1 MTNRYKWRIL
11 KEAKRPW
18 DVSVIISNN
27 RGLELY
33 QLDID
38 WRWAVECEVITAIRL
53 SALTKEYPINGK
65 LLTQLPLPSIER
77 QLKRV
82 TVAAEQKKVSRR
94 AQLARSRGP
103 RPGERLSAEHLQWVT
118 DRYFEASRAGESPR
132 AVIARQL
139 RVSTSTAAKQIMAAR
154 AAGLIPASTRRQT
167 VAVTQ

>member
-18 DVSVIISNN
+18 DVSVIISNY

-33 QLDID
+33 QLDMD
-38 WRWAVECEVITAIRL
+38 WRWAIEREAITAMKL

-65 LLTQLPLPSIER
+65 LLTQLPLPAIER
-77 QLKRV
+77 RLRRI
-82 TVAAEQKKVSRR
+82 TVAAEQKRVSRR

-103 RPGERLSAEHLQWVT
+103 RPGERLSAAHLQWVT
-118 DRYFEASRAGESPR
+118 ERYFEASRAGESPR

-139 RVSTSTAAKQIMAAR
+139 KVSTSTAAKQIMAAR

-167 VAVTQ
+167 VAVTR

>member
-11 KEAKRPW
+11 KEARRPW
-18 DVSVIISNN
+18 DVSVIIRND

-38 WRWAVECEVITAIRL
+38 WRWTIDREVVTAMKL
-53 SALTKEYPINGK
+53 SALTKEYPFNGK
-65 LLTQLPLPSIER
+65 LLIQLPLPSIER
-77 QLKRV
+77 QLKRF
-82 TVAAEQKKVSRR
+82 TVAAEHKKVSRR
-94 AQLARSRGP
+94 AQLTRSRGP

-132 AVIARQL
+132 AVIARHL

-167 VAVTQ
+167 VAVTR